1 MYLDDLLQRIE
12 EAVRY
17 KQYDMLK
24 WYRSEL
30 IILVGEKQANQIFRK
45 YNL

>member
-24 WYRSEL
+24 WYKSEL
-30 IILVGEKQANQIFRK
+30 IILVGEEQANQIFRK